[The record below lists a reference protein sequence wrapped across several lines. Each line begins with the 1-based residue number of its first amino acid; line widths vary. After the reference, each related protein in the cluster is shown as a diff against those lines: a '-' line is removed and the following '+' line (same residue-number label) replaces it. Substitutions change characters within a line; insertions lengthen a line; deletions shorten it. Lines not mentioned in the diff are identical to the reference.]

1 VQPWCIHFDEKDPAP
16 TYRENSVTS
25 DKELVFKYVKA
36 VLDAVDSDIEELYL
50 KAQFSDQLLEPALI
64 SNIPFC
70 PNQLCPDHELL
81 FDCINEALMEL
92 CCCPPWASFVTP
104 RTRVFSTVKSVIH
117 EVQEAVYW
125 HLLPLPLPHALDQIV
140 RKDMAR
146 AGNWL
151 DIRCDI
157 DCIGFE
163 TSELILNELLEELT
177 LNSLNNTEH
186 SLVSPELKTDGS
198 ILILER
204 S

>member
-1 VQPWCIHFDEKDPAP
+1 MQPWCIHFDEKDPA
-16 TYRENSVTS
+16 TKSREDSVTS
-25 DKELVFKYVKA
+25 DKEIVFKYVKA
-36 VLDAVDSDIEELYL
+36 VLDAVDSDFEELYL

-70 PNQLCPDHELL
+70 LNQLCPDHELL

-92 CCCPPWASFVTP
+92 CYCPPWASFVSP
-104 RTRVFSTVKSVIH
+104 RTRVFSTVKSIIH

-163 TSELILNELLEELT
+163 TSELILDELLEELT
-177 LNSLNNTEH
+177 LDSLNNNEH
-186 SLVSPELKTDGS
+186 SLVPPELEIDAS
-198 ILILER
+198 ILIL
-204 S
+204 